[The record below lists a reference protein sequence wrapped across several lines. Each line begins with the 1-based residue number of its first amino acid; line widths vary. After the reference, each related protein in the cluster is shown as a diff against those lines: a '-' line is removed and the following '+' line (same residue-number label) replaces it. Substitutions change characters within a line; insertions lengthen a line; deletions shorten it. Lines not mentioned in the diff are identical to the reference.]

1 MQVCI
6 YDASKIKVLY
16 NIKLTHSVLTLD
28 VWNEKYI
35 LVGSSPVQ
43 LFEMKT
49 DHETKTERLK
59 RIVVM
64 DPKDISQLMVWC
76 NKYIL

>member
-1 MQVCI
+1 MCI
-6 YDASKIKVLY
+6 YDASKSKVLY
-16 NIKLTHSVLTLD
+16 DIKLTHSVITLD

-35 LVGSSPVQ
+35 LVGNSPVQ

-49 DHETKTERLK
+49 DHNAKTERLR

-64 DPKDISQLMVWC
+64 DPKDTSQLMV
-76 NKYIL
+76 LV

>member
-1 MQVCI
+1 MQVCT
-6 YDASKIKVLY
+6 YDVSKSNLLY
-16 NIKLTHSVLTLD
+16 DIMLTHPVSTLD

-49 DHETKTERLK
+49 DHKRKTERLQ
-59 RIVVM
+59 RYVVM
-64 DPKDISQLMVWC
+64 DLNDNNQLMV
-76 NKYIL
+76 KGI